1 MPVML
6 LLCSINIQSFIH
18 NKSSFTLQ
26 LIKTKSRD
34 IQNLS
39 SRIVSRKMTSTFKVG
54 PDGRGGRSASPSIPG
69 HPHISSVFP
78 VLCSCA

>member
-6 LLCSINIQSFIH
+6 LLRSTNIQSFIH

-39 SRIVSRKMTSTFKVG
+39 SRKVTSTFKVG
-54 PDGRGGRSASPSIPG
+54 PNGRSGRSASPSIPG

>member
-6 LLCSINIQSFIH
+6 LLCSTNIQSFIH

-39 SRIVSRKMTSTFKVG
+39 SRIVSRIVTSTFKVG
-54 PDGRGGRSASPSIPG
+54 PGGCGGRSSSPSIPG

-78 VLCSCA
+78 VLFSCA